1 MEEENITTMEDKS
14 QDGVELTPPMP
25 EPPTR
30 CGYLTARCNCGN
42 KTKMSDEIIK
52 DGISWTMIVGNE
64 HYITLNCSECG
75 AGLTMFIEE
84 IIDENELPEESN
96 KE

>member
-30 CGYLTARCNCGN
+30 TGYLTAKCKCGN
-42 KTKMSDEIIK
+42 HTRMSDEVVR
-52 DGISWTMIVGNE
+52 DGLSWTMIIGND
-64 HYITLNCSECG
+64 HYITLGCTECG
-75 AGLTMFIEE
+75 ASVTMFIEE